1 MSRKELIFLIGI
13 LFVLAIGVERVFF
26 SSETETMEVSVQQV
40 EAYDYSYFEDP
51 IISYGTSY
59 QQPYGTPH
67 ISPDGR
73 FVVFVAEKETGG
85 YFYHGVLLFDV
96 ENKRV
101 KVLGTGYMY
110 GEPAWN
116 TTSVAVALEN
126 GIVLYDSGDNTLR
139 KVGEKHKGTYSPSF
153 SPSGEVLVYS
163 SKDGLVATTLATNEE
178 RMITTGE
185 SDRAVAWV
193 DENNVLLFRDKLND
207 KENVT
212 KIESLEKF
220 VFSTGEFVSYD
231 FVPQQKM
238 SSFTWLDGHNVAHLV
253 GLNDRMRVD
262 KILDFK
268 KKKTTDLPS
277 IDTEVGSLDVFED
290 RVLIANGCAI
300 SIFSFSGKDE
310 DNFKLPVTD
319 DVTTLCR
326 NVRILPQDRIVYE
339 TYNNKTFETN
349 LHLFLI
355 LTKED
360 SVISP
365 NTNFK
370 EYILS
375 PHRDLIVF
383 SVEGGSFSFHKIA
396 IE

>member
-13 LFVLAIGVERVFF
+13 LFVLAIGMERVFF

-40 EAYDYSYFEDP
+40 EAFDYSYFEDP
-51 IISYGTSY
+51 IVSYSTSY

-126 GIVLYDSGDNTLR
+126 GIVLYDSEDNTLR
-139 KVGEKHKGTYSPSF
+139 KVGEKHKATYSPSF

-193 DENNVLLFRDKLND
+193 DEDNVLLFRDKLND

-238 SSFTWLDGHNVAHLV
+238 SSFTWLDGHNIAHLV
-253 GLNDRMRVD
+253 GLNDMMRVD

-310 DNFKLPVTD
+310 DNFKLPVAD

-349 LHLFLI
+349 LHLFSI

-365 NTNFK
+365 DTNFK